1 MSLDDTE
8 LVAREY
14 ADESRF
20 AARRAAWRDLR
31 EGPNAWDEAL
41 AHVVRLAP
49 ARVLEVGCGEGDFAA
64 RVALETG
71 AEVVALDV
79 SPRMVEIARGRGV
92 DARTG
97 DVQALPF
104 ADASFECA
112 VANWMLYHVP
122 DLDRGL
128 GELARVLT
136 GDGHLVAATQSLRQ
150 LPELWRLLPRGE
162 PPRLGFTG
170 ENGAERLAHHFGT
183 VEPHDLDVTI
193 TFPDHDRARAYVAAS
208 ITRRHLADRLPPFDG
223 PLRCTARQT
232 IFVAAQPLR

>member
-1 MSLDDTE
+1 MSLDDAG

-14 ADESRF
+14 ADDARF
-20 AARRAAWRDLR
+20 AARRAAWRELR
-31 EGPNAWDEAL
+31 EGPNTWEEAL
-41 AHVVRLAP
+41 GEVVRLAP
-49 ARVLEVGCGEGDFAA
+49 SRLLEVGCGQGDFAA
-64 RVALETG
+64 RVARDTG
-71 AEVVALDV
+71 AQVVALDV
-79 SPRMVEIARGRGV
+79 SPRMVEIASGRGV

-104 ADASFECA
+104 ADASFDCA

-136 GDGHLVAATQSLRQ
+136 DDGHLVAATQSLRQ

-162 PPRLGFTG
+162 PPQLGFTS
-170 ENGAERLAHHFGT
+170 ENGTEPLARHFGA
-183 VEPHDLDVTI
+183 VERRDFDVTI
-193 TFPDHDRARAYVAAS
+193 TFPDHERARAYVAAS
-208 ITRRHLADRLPPFDG
+208 ITRRHLADRLPAFEG

-232 IFVAAQPLR
+232 VFVASRPLR